1 MNRETLVLSVAIFAF
16 ILLFLIC
23 MIRAI
28 KGPRIADRMMAVNV
42 GTTIITVIIAIV
54 AVLLNEGYY
63 VDIAIIYVLLSFM
76 AVVVFVRVYLGIYRK
91 HKAEEEKHE

>member
-1 MNRETLVLSVAIFAF
+1 MNRESLVLSIAIFAF

-42 GTTIITVIIAIV
+42 GTTIITAIIAIV
-54 AVLLNEGYY
+54 AILLNEGYY